1 VCALALKQ
9 GVTGQPALIP
19 APGLAGAASTA
30 WPGTRSVVA
39 WAGISALLSIALKA
53 ALLAAGALPFNADEA
68 IVALMA
74 RHILHG
80 RWPAFFYGQAY
91 MGSLDATLAAL
102 GFALFGEHVL
112 VIRWIQVLLYAGTV
126 ATGVLL
132 AWRVTRSKPAAV
144 VAGLLLAV
152 PNVNVVLYTTVS
164 LGGYGEALLLGQ
176 LLLLLTLALLDRLGR
191 PHLYALWGVLAGIGF
206 WTFGLMLVY
215 ILPAGVALAWRDI
228 RSSDRRGLVACWL
241 AAAAGAAVGMGP
253 WIAWAVTESP
263 GLSLRELFGS
273 AISGASPSSLPLA
286 WLEHTRNLLLLG
298 GTVILGFRPPWGTRW
313 LGLPLLPF
321 ALAIWAS
328 VFLHASIVL
337 RRREAQRPGRWIIAG
352 VAVTTLAGFVLTSFG
367 ADPSGRY
374 FLPLAMP
381 MAIFAGSMIGDLWAR
396 TAHRWLWGLVA
407 LLLGFHAWGIVDS
420 ASRNPP
426 GLTTQFDPVAR
437 VDTLGYGDLAAF
449 LEAHDERAGYTNY
462 WVAYPLAF
470 LSQER
475 LIFVPRL
482 PYHEDFRYTAR
493 DDRYPPYGDVVDR
506 AEHVAY
512 ITTNHS
518 ALNESLRAGF
528 AARGVGYA
536 EADVG
541 GFHVFYRLS
550 AKVVPEMLGLPS
562 KGESR

>member
-1 VCALALKQ
+1 M
-9 GVTGQPALIP
+9 TGQPVLLP
-19 APGLAGAASTA
+19 APGPADAVPTDREE
-30 WPGTRSVVA
+30 TRSVVA
-39 WAGISALLSIALKA
+39 WAGIAALLSIALKA
-53 ALLAAGALPFNADEA
+53 GLLAMRAFPFNADEA

-102 GFALFGEHVL
+102 GFALFGEHVQ
-112 VIRWIQVLLYAGTV
+112 VIRWVQVLLYSATV

-132 AWRVTRSKPAAV
+132 AWRVTRSRLAAA
-144 VAGLLLAV
+144 VAGLLMAI
-152 PNVNVVLYTTVS
+152 PTVNLTLYTTVS

-176 LLLLLTLALLDRLGR
+176 LLLLLTLTILDRSR
-191 PHLYALWGVLAGIGF
+191 RSYLYAAWGMLAGIGF
-206 WTFGLMLVY
+206 WSFGLMLVY
-215 ILPAGVALAWRDI
+215 ILPSGIALAWRDI
-228 RSSDRRGLVACWL
+228 RSSDRRGIVACWL
-241 AAAAGAAVGMGP
+241 GAAAGAAVGMSP
-253 WIAWAVTESP
+253 WIAWASTNSAGP
-263 GLSLRELFGS
+263 LLRELFGS
-273 AISGASPSSLPLA
+273 AIAGASPSSLPLA

-298 GTVILGFRPPWGTRW
+298 GPVILGFRPPWDIRW

-321 ALAIWAS
+321 ALAIWSS
-328 VFLHASIVL
+328 VFLHAAFGL
-337 RRREAQRPGRWIIAG
+337 RRRDAARPGRWIIAG
-352 VAVTTLAGFVLTSFG
+352 VAVATLAGFILTSFG

-381 MAIFAGSMIGDLWAR
+381 MAIFAGSMIADLRAR
-396 TAHRWLWGLVA
+396 ADRRLLGGLVA
-407 LLLGFHAWGIVDS
+407 LLLAFHVWGILDS

-437 VDTLGYGDLAAF
+437 VDTQAYGDLAAF
-449 LEAHDERAGYTNY
+449 LEAHDERTGYTNY

-493 DDRYPPYGDVVDR
+493 DDRYPPYDEAVDR
-506 AEHVAY
+506 AERVAY
-512 ITTNHS
+512 ITTNHP
-518 ALNESLRAGF
+518 ALDESLRAGF
-528 AARGVGYA
+528 AARGVSYA

-541 GFHVFYRLS
+541 GFHVFFRLTE
-550 AKVVPEMLGLPS
+550 KVTPEMLGLPAE
-562 KGESR
+562 GESR